1 MISAIHNSC
10 GLLKR
15 KQRDKNDHFCI
26 VGFSSDELVGE
37 IRKLERFNSDLE
49 DKIQSM
55 VELINN
61 MDDDY
66 QCSKN
71 DVVIKR
77 YLLLKLNLKSIFEN
91 QLLQ

>member
-1 MISAIHNSC
+1 MTN
-10 GLLKR
+10 
-15 KQRDKNDHFCI
+15 FFI
-26 VGFSSDELVGE
+26 VGFSSDEMEGE

>member
-1 MISAIHNSC
+1 MTI
-10 GLLKR
+10 
-15 KQRDKNDHFCI
+15 FFI

-77 YLLLKLNLKSIFEN
+77 YLLLKLNLKSIFES